1 MLEELQS
8 AQPEILQEA
17 RKDIQKEIEGQ
28 LEIEKQRLAEI
39 ETKLKTVEK
48 YRPLFRDAWGLI
60 GEYTGDQEIFQAQ
73 VTLGNK
79 VKLAAQGVKEI
90 DRILRQLNK
99 ENEQSLEEWIGNAE
113 KSVSLDLNIYG
124 KVGAGIGDT
133 TPKEVRLIGD
143 LVDRVN
149 TRFDSLQ
156 EQINIVRNM
165 LEKRD

>member
-1 MLEELQS
+1 M
-8 AQPEILQEA
+8 
-17 RKDIQKEIEGQ
+17 
-28 LEIEKQRLAEI
+28 
-39 ETKLKTVEK
+39 
-48 YRPLFRDAWGLI
+48 
-60 GEYTGDQEIFQAQ
+60 
-73 VTLGNK
+73 TLGNK